1 MIDVPSDRVAIAEDI
16 RALLSDVLGIAP
28 ERAAGFTDSTELFGS
43 LPELDSMAVA
53 NLLAELED
61 RLGLMVDADE
71 VDGDMLG
78 TFGGLVD
85 FVARKLSR

>member
-1 MIDVPSDRVAIAEDI
+1 MHSDRATLSEDI
-16 RALLSDVLGIAP
+16 RRLLSDVLGIAQD
-28 ERAAGFTDSTELFGS
+28 RAAAFDDTTELFGS

-61 RLGLMVDADE
+61 RLGIIVEADE
-71 VDGDMLG
+71 VDGEMLG

-85 FVARKLSR
+85 FVHEKLTR

>member
-1 MIDVPSDRVAIAEDI
+1 MQSDRTAICEDV
-16 RALLSDVLGIAP
+16 RSLLSDVLGIAP
-28 ERAAGFTDSTELFGS
+28 NRAAGFTDATELFGS

-61 RLGLMVDADE
+61 RLGIIVEPDE

-85 FVARKLSR
+85 FVDEKLTR

>member
-1 MIDVPSDRVAIAEDI
+1 MQPDRTAIVEDVRS
-16 RALLSDVLGIAP
+16 LLADVLGITP
-28 ERAAGFTDSTELFGS
+28 ERAAGFSDDTELFGS

-61 RLGLMVDADE
+61 RLGIIVEADE

-85 FVARKLSR
+85 FVREKLSR

>member
-1 MIDVPSDRVAIAEDI
+1 MSNNRTQLAAEI
-16 RALLSDVLGIAP
+16 RDLLSDVLGISPDRTATFVD
-28 ERAAGFTDSTELFGS
+28 ESELFGS

-61 RLGLMVDADE
+61 RMEIIVEADE

-78 TFGGLVD
+78 TFGSLVD
-85 FVARKLSR
+85 FVASKRAP

>member
-1 MIDVPSDRVAIAEDI
+1 MQHDRSTLSDDI
-16 RALLSDVLGIAP
+16 RDLLSDVLGIAQD
-28 ERAAGFTDSTELFGS
+28 RAATFSDTTELFGS

-61 RLGLMVDADE
+61 RLGIIVEADE

-85 FVARKLSR
+85 FVSGKLSR

>member
-1 MIDVPSDRVAIAEDI
+1 MPIDRNAISDDI
-16 RALLSDVLGIAP
+16 RSLLSDVLGIA
-28 ERAAGFTDSTELFGS
+28 EYRAATFTDSTELFGS

-61 RLGLMVDADE
+61 RLGIIVDADE

-85 FVARKLSR
+85 FVSGKLSR

>member
-1 MIDVPSDRVAIAEDI
+1 MQPDRPALSDDI
-16 RALLSDVLGIAP
+16 RSLLSDVLGIAQD
-28 ERAAGFTDSTELFGS
+28 RAATFTDTTELFGS

-53 NLLAELED
+53 NLIAELED
-61 RLGLMVDADE
+61 RMGIIVEADE

-85 FVARKLSR
+85 FVDGKLSR

>member
-1 MIDVPSDRVAIAEDI
+1 MDVRT
-16 RALLSDVLGIAP
+16 LLSDVLGIAP
-28 ERAAGFTDSTELFGS
+28 ERAASFDDSTELFGS

-61 RLGLMVDADE
+61 RLDIIVDADE

-85 FVARKLSR
+85 FVSGKLRR

>member
-1 MIDVPSDRVAIAEDI
+1 MHSDRATLSEDI
-16 RALLSDVLGIAP
+16 RRLLSDVLGIAQD
-28 ERAAGFTDSTELFGS
+28 RAATFDDTTELFGS

-61 RLGLMVDADE
+61 RLGIIVEADE
-71 VDGDMLG
+71 VDGEMLG

-85 FVARKLSR
+85 FVHEKLTR

>member
-1 MIDVPSDRVAIAEDI
+1 MPIDRNAISDDI
-16 RALLSDVLGIAP
+16 RSLLSDVLGIA
-28 ERAAGFTDSTELFGS
+28 EDRAATLTDSTELVGS

-61 RLGLMVDADE
+61 RLGIIVDADE

-85 FVARKLSR
+85 FVSGKLSR

>member
-1 MIDVPSDRVAIAEDI
+1 LQPDRPTLSDDI
-16 RALLSDVLGIAP
+16 RSLLSDVLGIAQD
-28 ERAAGFTDSTELFGS
+28 RAAKFTDSTELFGS

-53 NLLAELED
+53 NLLAEMED
-61 RLGLMVDADE
+61 RLGIIVEADE

-85 FVARKLSR
+85 FVSGKLSR

>member
-1 MIDVPSDRVAIAEDI
+1 MAAEI
-16 RALLSDVLGIAP
+16 RDLLSDVLGISPDRTATFVD
-28 ERAAGFTDSTELFGS
+28 ESELFGS

-61 RLGLMVDADE
+61 RMEIIVEADE

-78 TFGGLVD
+78 TFGSLVD
-85 FVARKLSR
+85 FVASKRAP

>member
-1 MIDVPSDRVAIAEDI
+1 MQPDRPALSDDI
-16 RALLSDVLGIAP
+16 RSLLSDVLGIAQD
-28 ERAAGFTDSTELFGS
+28 RAATFTDATELFGS

-61 RLGLMVDADE
+61 RMGIIVEVDE

-85 FVARKLSR
+85 FVEGKLSR

>member
-1 MIDVPSDRVAIAEDI
+1 MQPDRPALSDDI
-16 RALLSDVLGIAP
+16 RSLLSDVLGIAQD
-28 ERAAGFTDSTELFGS
+28 RAATFTESTELFGS

-61 RLGLMVDADE
+61 RMGIIVEADE

-85 FVARKLSR
+85 FVSGKLSR

>member
-1 MIDVPSDRVAIAEDI
+1 MQPDRPALSDDI
-16 RALLSDVLGIAP
+16 RSLLSDVLGIAQD
-28 ERAAGFTDSTELFGS
+28 RAATFTDTTELFGS

-61 RLGLMVDADE
+61 RMGIIVEADE

-85 FVARKLSR
+85 FVSRKLSR

>member
-1 MIDVPSDRVAIAEDI
+1 MPADRTAIVEEV
-16 RALLSDVLGIAP
+16 RSLLSDVLGIAP
-28 ERAAGFTDSTELFGS
+28 ERAAAFTDDTELFGS

-61 RLGLMVDADE
+61 RMGLIVEADE

-85 FVARKLSR
+85 FVSEKLAR

>member
-1 MIDVPSDRVAIAEDI
+1 VHSDRATLSEDI
-16 RALLSDVLGIAP
+16 RRLLSDVLGI
-28 ERAAGFTDSTELFGS
+28 EQDRAATFDDTTELFGS

-61 RLGLMVDADE
+61 RLGIIVEADE
-71 VDGDMLG
+71 VDGEMLG

-85 FVARKLSR
+85 FVHEKLTR

>member
-1 MIDVPSDRVAIAEDI
+1 MQSDRTAITEDV
-16 RALLSDVLGIAP
+16 RSLLSDVLGIAP
-28 ERAAGFTDSTELFGS
+28 ERAATFADGTELFGS

-61 RLGLMVDADE
+61 RLGLIVEADE

-85 FVARKLSR
+85 FVHEKLSR

>member
-1 MIDVPSDRVAIAEDI
+1 MQPDRPALSDDI
-16 RALLSDVLGIAP
+16 RSLLSDVLGIAQD
-28 ERAAGFTDSTELFGS
+28 RAATFTDATELFGS

-61 RLGLMVDADE
+61 RMGIIVEADE

-78 TFGGLVD
+78 TFGRLVD
-85 FVARKLSR
+85 FVEGKLSR

>member
-1 MIDVPSDRVAIAEDI
+1 MQPDRPALSDDI
-16 RALLSDVLGIAP
+16 RSLLSDVLGIAQD
-28 ERAAGFTDSTELFGS
+28 RAATFTDTTELFGS

-61 RLGLMVDADE
+61 RMGIIVEADE

-78 TFGGLVD
+78 TFGGLVN
-85 FVARKLSR
+85 FVDGKLSR

>member
-1 MIDVPSDRVAIAEDI
+1 MQSDRISIANEVRD
-16 RALLSDVLGIAP
+16 LLSDVLGIAP
-28 ERAAGFTDSTELFGS
+28 DRAAAFDDATELFGA

-61 RLGLMVDADE
+61 RMGLIVEGDE

-85 FVARKLSR
+85 FVAGKLSR

>member
-1 MIDVPSDRVAIAEDI
+1 MQPDRPALSDDI
-16 RALLSDVLGIAP
+16 RSLLSDVLGIAQD
-28 ERAAGFTDSTELFGS
+28 RAATFTDTTELFGS

-61 RLGLMVDADE
+61 RMGIIVEADE

-85 FVARKLSR
+85 FVEGKLSR

>member
-1 MIDVPSDRVAIAEDI
+1 VHQDRETIENDL
-16 RALLSDVLGIAP
+16 RELLSDVLGIAQS
-28 ERAAGFTDSTELFGS
+28 RAQDFDSATELFGS

-53 NLLAELED
+53 NLLTELED
-61 RLGLMVDADE
+61 RMEISIDPDE

-85 FVARKLSR
+85 FVSGKLNR

>member
-1 MIDVPSDRVAIAEDI
+1 MYQDRETTENEL
-16 RALLSDVLGIAP
+16 RELLSDVLGIAQARTQ
-28 ERAAGFTDSTELFGS
+28 EFDNSTELFGA

-53 NLLAELED
+53 NLLTELED
-61 RLGLMVDADE
+61 RMEISIDPDE

-85 FVARKLSR
+85 FVSAKLAR

>member
-1 MIDVPSDRVAIAEDI
+1 MQPDRTSLSDDI
-16 RALLSDVLGIAP
+16 RNLLSDVLGIAQD
-28 ERAAGFTDSTELFGS
+28 RAATFTDTTELFGA

-53 NLLAELED
+53 NLLAEIED
-61 RLGLMVDADE
+61 RLGLIVEADE

-85 FVARKLSR
+85 FVAGKLSR

>member
-1 MIDVPSDRVAIAEDI
+1 MQPDRPALSDDI
-16 RALLSDVLGIAP
+16 RSLLSDVLGIAQD
-28 ERAAGFTDSTELFGS
+28 RAATFTDATELFGS

-61 RLGLMVDADE
+61 RMGIIVEADE

-85 FVARKLSR
+85 FVEGKLSR

>member
-1 MIDVPSDRVAIAEDI
+1 MQSDRNAIAADV
-16 RALLSDVLGIAP
+16 RSLLSDVLGIAP
-28 ERAAGFTDSTELFGS
+28 DRAAAFDDSTELFGS

-61 RLGLMVDADE
+61 RLDIIVDADE

-85 FVARKLSR
+85 FVAGKLRR

>member
-1 MIDVPSDRVAIAEDI
+1 MQSDRTAITEDV
-16 RALLSDVLGIAP
+16 RSLLSDVLGIAP
-28 ERAAGFTDSTELFGS
+28 ERAAGFSDDAELFGS

-61 RLGLMVDADE
+61 RLGLIVEADE

-85 FVARKLSR
+85 FVGEKLSR

>member
-1 MIDVPSDRVAIAEDI
+1 MQPDRPALSDDI
-16 RALLSDVLGIAP
+16 RSLLSDVLGIAQD
-28 ERAAGFTDSTELFGS
+28 RAATFTDTTELFGS

-61 RLGLMVDADE
+61 RMGIIVEADE

-78 TFGGLVD
+78 SFGGLVD
-85 FVARKLSR
+85 FVEGKLSR

>member
-1 MIDVPSDRVAIAEDI
+1 MQPDRPALSDDI
-16 RALLSDVLGIAP
+16 RSLLSDVLGIAQD
-28 ERAAGFTDSTELFGS
+28 RAATSTDTTELFGS

-61 RLGLMVDADE
+61 RMGIIVEADE

-85 FVARKLSR
+85 FVDGKLSR

>member
-1 MIDVPSDRVAIAEDI
+1 MQPDRPALSDDI
-16 RALLSDVLGIAP
+16 RGLLSDVLGIAQD
-28 ERAAGFTDSTELFGS
+28 RAATFKDTTELFGS

-61 RLGLMVDADE
+61 RMGIIVEADE

-85 FVARKLSR
+85 FVDGKLSR

>member
-1 MIDVPSDRVAIAEDI
+1 MHSDRATISEDI
-16 RALLSDVLGIAP
+16 RRLLSDVLGIAQD
-28 ERAAGFTDSTELFGS
+28 RAATFDDTTELFGS

-61 RLGLMVDADE
+61 RLCIIVEADE
-71 VDGDMLG
+71 VDGEMLG

-85 FVARKLSR
+85 FVHEKLTR

>member
-1 MIDVPSDRVAIAEDI
+1 MQPDRPALSDDI
-16 RALLSDVLGIAP
+16 RSLLSDVLGIAQD
-28 ERAAGFTDSTELFGS
+28 RAATFTDTTELFGS
-43 LPELDSMAVA
+43 LPELDSMAAA

-61 RLGLMVDADE
+61 RMGIIVEADE

-85 FVARKLSR
+85 FVEGKLSR

>member
-1 MIDVPSDRVAIAEDI
+1 MQPDRPALSDDI
-16 RALLSDVLGIAP
+16 RGLLSDVLGIAQD
-28 ERAAGFTDSTELFGS
+28 RAATFTDTTELFGS

-61 RLGLMVDADE
+61 RMGIIVEADE

-78 TFGGLVD
+78 TFGGLVN
-85 FVARKLSR
+85 FVDGKLSR

>member
-1 MIDVPSDRVAIAEDI
+1 MKPDRPALSDDI
-16 RALLSDVLGIAP
+16 RSLLSDVLGIAQD
-28 ERAAGFTDSTELFGS
+28 RAATFTDTTELFGS

-53 NLLAELED
+53 NLIAELED
-61 RLGLMVDADE
+61 RMGIIVEADE

-85 FVARKLSR
+85 FVDGKLSR

>member
-1 MIDVPSDRVAIAEDI
+1 MQPDRPALSDDI
-16 RALLSDVLGIAP
+16 RSLLSDVLGIAQD
-28 ERAAGFTDSTELFGS
+28 RAATFTDTTELFGS

-61 RLGLMVDADE
+61 RMGIIVEADE
-71 VDGDMLG
+71 VDCDMLG

-85 FVARKLSR
+85 FVDGKLSR

>member
-1 MIDVPSDRVAIAEDI
+1 MQPDRPALSDDI
-16 RALLSDVLGIAP
+16 RSLLSDVLGIAQD
-28 ERAAGFTDSTELFGS
+28 RAATFTDATELFGS

-61 RLGLMVDADE
+61 RMGIIVEVDEA
-71 VDGDMLG
+71 DGDMLG

-85 FVARKLSR
+85 FVEGKLSR